1 MSSPESSPE
10 LDWTANYSVTDFSF
24 RDDEA
29 DAIIKTIGW
38 GSRWFDDMVVRFP
51 PPEEHADVVS
61 SLSQPFNRKSTER
74 LGSLDCLPL
83 ELLQDVILRPDIQSV
98 FRFRQSNAKAREVV
112 ETLKEYGIIMAMP

>member
-51 PPEEHADVVS
+51 PPRGACG
-61 SLSQPFNRKSTER
+61 R
-74 LGSLDCLPL
+74 C
-83 ELLQDVILRPDIQSV
+83 VIPVAAIQ
-98 FRFRQSNAKAREVV
+98 QKIDG
-112 ETLKEYGIIMAMP
+112 TTGIA